1 MWADPIPLTPAEKK
15 RSDNAAVLS
24 MLWLHYHHGWA
35 LERVGQE
42 TIGRVV
48 SAQLGVP
55 IVDMAKM
62 LADVKEIYPKEM
74 VLQWMR
80 DQQAAGN

>member
-1 MWADPIPLTPAEKK
+1 M
-15 RSDNAAVLS
+15 LS
-24 MLWLHYHHGWA
+24 MLWLHYHHGWS

-48 SAQLGVP
+48 SVQLGVP
-55 IVDMAKM
+55 IVDVAKM
-62 LADVKEIYPKEM
+62 LADVKEIYPMEM